1 MKPSNWLRSSASRLQ
16 STPKAVERLM
26 LAVLIILLV
35 FLWWKLS
42 S

>member
-1 MKPSNWLRSSASRLQ
+1 MKPSNWLRSSASRFQ
-16 STPKAVERLM
+16 STPKAAERLM
-26 LAVLIILLV
+26 LAALIILLV

>member
-1 MKPSNWLRSSASRLQ
+1 MRRSNWLRIASSKHQAA
-16 STPKAVERLM
+16 PKAIERLV